1 MKPVS
6 FWVSGMPVTQ
16 GSSDARV
23 NPKTGRAFVVS
34 VKRGGPLGA
43 WRDAIATEA
52 RSVFSEVVAG
62 PVAVELKFY
71 LPRPASRPK
80 RERFPDRKP
89 DADKLARAALDALT
103 GVAFRDD
110 AQVVRLWVGKL
121 YAEPTQQTGVQ
132 VTVGAVDVMPAW
144 ETGSLPLEA
153 HP

>member
-6 FWVSGMPVTQ
+6 FWVAGTPVTQ
-16 GSSDARV
+16 GSVHARV
-23 NPKTGRAFVVS
+23 NSKTGGAYVVS
-34 VKRGGPLGA
+34 VKQSGPLAA
-43 WRDAIATEA
+43 WRGAIATEA
-52 RSVFSEVVAG
+52 RSAFTELATD
-62 PVAVELKFY
+62 PIAIELKFY
-71 LPRPASRPK
+71 LPRPVSRPK

-132 VTVGAVDVMPAW
+132 VTVGAVEVPA
-144 ETGSLPLEA
+144 
-153 HP
+153 

>member
-6 FWVSGMPVTQ
+6 FWVAGQPVTQ
-16 GSSDARV
+16 GSSRAFV
-23 NPKTGRAFVVS
+23 SSKTGRAFVATGA
-34 VKRGGPLGA
+34 KAGPLA
-43 WRDAIATEA
+43 DWRHAIATEA
-52 RSVFSEVVAG
+52 RSEFAQGLLG

-71 LPRPASRPK
+71 LPRPVSRPK

-121 YAEPTQQTGVQ
+121 YAEGTQQTGVQ
-132 VTVGAVDVMPAW
+132 VTVGVA
-144 ETGSLPLEA
+144 
-153 HP
+153 